1 MERYNGY
8 ICFRVLTP
16 PPVRASV
23 TVSTQSV
30 YKFDDKQNVQ
40 TGSVTIYKLILM
52 VV

>member
-8 ICFRVLTP
+8 ICFNT

-40 TGSVTIYKLILM
+40 TGSALHKLILM

>member
-40 TGSVTIYKLILM
+40 TGSALHKLILM